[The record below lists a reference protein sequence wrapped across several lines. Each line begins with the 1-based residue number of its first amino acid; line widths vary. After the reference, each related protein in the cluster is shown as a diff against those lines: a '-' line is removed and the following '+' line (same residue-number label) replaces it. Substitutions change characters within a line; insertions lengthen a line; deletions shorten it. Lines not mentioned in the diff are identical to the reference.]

1 MMDRCDK
8 IKQILVAD
16 FSPQSIEVVDQS
28 HLHVGHAGAQSGG
41 GHFDLTIVTE
51 RFKNQNQV
59 VRHRM
64 IYTSLNDMMP
74 AEIHALSIKA
84 LTPDEL

>member
-1 MMDRCDK
+1 MDRCDK

-16 FSPQSIEVVDQS
+16 FSPKSIEVVDQS
-28 HLHVGHAGAQSGG
+28 RRHVGHAGAQSGG

-64 IYTSLNDMMP
+64 IYSSLNDMMP